1 MIASDGAARDEA
13 AGNEAAWISRVVVH
27 DDHDAFAALVR
38 LHQQPVLRF
47 LRKLCGEDWQRA
59 DDLAQETFWKAYRHI
74 AGYRGQGRFLGW
86 LFGIAWQ
93 LHCGQQRGTAARRF
107 EPLNEDVRE
116 LPDHAPDPVDRYAL
130 EQLLGQLRPEEQ
142 AAMILHYM
150 HGMSHSEIA
159 GALGFPLGTVK
170 SLIAR
175 GRARLRKLASADD
188 DEPKTERAS

>member
-1 MIASDGAARDEA
+1 MSGSDDGAGDEA
-13 AGNEAAWISRVVVH
+13 TWISRVVVH

-38 LHQQPVLRF
+38 LHQEAVRRF
-47 LRKLCGEDWQRA
+47 LRKLCGVDWQRA

-74 AGYRGQGRFLGW
+74 GGYQGRGRFLGW

-93 LHCGQQRGTAARRF
+93 LHAGQQRGNLARPF
-107 EPLNEDVRE
+107 EPLDEAACE
-116 LPDHAPDPVDRYAL
+116 LLDQSTDPVDQHTL
-130 EQLLGQLRPEEQ
+130 EQLLGQLRSEEQ

-159 GALGFPLGTVK
+159 AALGLPLGTVK

-175 GRARLRKLASADD
+175 AQTKLRKLAGADGD
-188 DEPKTERAS
+188 VAPAGRAP